1 MSSLQTGKKTWYERI
16 PNTFVILF
24 ALIVFAAILTWVV
37 PAGEFE
43 RVVGADGRSLI
54 QPGTYHAVDQAPAS
68 LFDIFLSISKGLQGS
83 ANIIFMILLSS
94 GAFKVIN
101 STGAL
106 ENSIGVM
113 LRVINRSRIPAT
125 AVIILITFLFSAL
138 GLVVG
143 PEIQIPFTIIG
154 VSIALG
160 LGYDL
165 IVGLA
170 MIVVGGG
177 IGFATGPICAS
188 TIGTCDAICGLPL
201 FSGMGLRTANWFCC
215 TLVSSLVIAAYARR
229 VKKDPSRSYTK
240 DISTEGLGFS
250 RSLDEYHIGSRDK
263 LVLLVLLGL
272 FLCLVI
278 GPTVLGWYLDEMMT
292 VFVIAAILTGFI
304 AHYSAD
310 KAIGIFCQGAGE
322 MFSAAM
328 MVGMGRAIQ
337 VILENGH
344 VLDTIVSALS
354 APLTNFGP
362 YLAAILMTLVHGVID
377 FVIPSGSGQAAATM
391 PLMFPVGQMV
401 GLTDQTSILAFQV
414 GAGISD
420 LVYPTLGSL
429 MAMCG
434 IARVPFGQWVK
445 FAIRVV
451 LVLYPVCWAFLLLA
465 VRINWGPF

>member
-1 MSSLQTGKKTWYERI
+1 MSLQKTGKKPWYERI

-43 RVVGADGRSLI
+43 RVIGADGRSLI

-143 PEIQIPFTIIG
+143 PEIQIPLTIIG

-310 KAIGIFCQGAGE
+310 KAIGIFCQGTGE

-344 VLDTIVSALS
+344 VLDTIVNALS

>member
-1 MSSLQTGKKTWYERI
+1 MSLQKTGKKPWYERI

-43 RVVGADGRSLI
+43 RVIGADGRSLI

-125 AVIILITFLFSAL
+125 AVIILITFLFSVL

-337 VILENGH
+337 VVLENGH
-344 VLDTIVSALS
+344 VLDTIVNALS

-451 LVLYPVCWAFLLLA
+451 LVLYPVCWVFLLLA